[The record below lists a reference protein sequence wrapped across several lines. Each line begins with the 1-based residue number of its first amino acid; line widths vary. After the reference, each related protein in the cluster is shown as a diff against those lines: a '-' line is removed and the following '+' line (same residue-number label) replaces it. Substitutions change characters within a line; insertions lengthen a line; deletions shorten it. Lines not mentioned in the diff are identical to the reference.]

1 MAVPASTAPAST
13 VPASTVPA
21 LPASFVHAPPAAG
34 ARDEA
39 QVLEALVQSM
49 PVAIYTYD
57 LDGRCTANRGQAL
70 SSLGLADD
78 ELVGVLLPERFAAA
92 GALIDDLWATLAGR
106 ATVTTREVAGRTW
119 NCEGRPLLDGTGAVV
134 GGMAIAVDVTELRRA
149 EQELRVNERRLRAL
163 LGHAT
168 DVVALLDETG
178 RLLFV
183 SPAAARHFGYG
194 EHELLDGS
202 AQLLNHP
209 EDRSLIEAAW
219 RKALSTPGGTA
230 EVECRVRHAD
240 GSWRWAQHYYTNQL
254 EDPAVAGMVVNL
266 RDSTERRR
274 AAEELRR
281 SSLEDPLTGL
291 ANRAL
296 LLDRMT
302 QAFARGTRE
311 ARPCGVVVLDV
322 VGMRQ
327 INEQF
332 GDAGGDQVLRAVAE
346 RLSAVTR
353 PTDSVARVGADEFA
367 VLFEAAASAEEL
379 RSWTAVLLDAAQ
391 EPVQLDEVEVAVRLR
406 AGFALTPA
414 ADAGALLFAAERAAL
429 EGTPSSRVGQAV
441 IGADEVE
448 DAEAIA
454 DLARALEAGE
464 LVLHYQP
471 ILRLSSDEMTGVEA
485 LVRWVHPDRGLL
497 SPEDF
502 VPLAEGCGLIAPL
515 GEQVLR
521 EACRAAAAWR
531 AAGRTWTVSVNL
543 SPRQLAAEGFVE
555 LVTAVLAE
563 TGAAADSIILEVTE
577 SALID
582 DSSAL
587 SRLCELR
594 ALGFRLA
601 LDDFGTGYSSLT
613 YLKLFPVDSLKIDR
627 SFVAGLG
634 RDADDD
640 AIVASVV
647 SLGRAVGKVVV
658 AEGVETPAQLRALVA
673 LRVDAAQGFL
683 WSRALPLPE
692 LERWADAWQPSSSR
706 PAAVT
711 ALSGPAPEEL
721 ATDSDRERI
730 AELHREGASLHTIA
744 AALNAEGRRTP
755 LGRRWHTRSVARV
768 VAALPVSG

>member
-1 MAVPASTAPAST
+1 MAVPASVVAPSWPSDSVA
-13 VPASTVPA
+13 
-21 LPASFVHAPPAAG
+21 H
-34 ARDEA
+34 DDA
-39 QVLEALVQSM
+39 QVLDALVQSM
-49 PVAIYTYD
+49 PVAVYTYN
-57 LDGRCTANRGQAL
+57 LEGRCTFNRGQAL
-70 SSLGLADD
+70 SHLGLEDD
-78 ELVGVLLPERFAAA
+78 ELIGILLPERFADAP
-92 GALIDDLWATLAGR
+92 ALVDDLWTTLAGTST
-106 ATVTTREVAGRTW
+106 ATIREIAGRTW
-119 NCEGRPLLDGTGAVV
+119 KCEGRPLKDVTGAVT
-134 GGMAIAVDVTELRRA
+134 GGMAIAVDVTDLRRA

-168 DVVALLDETG
+168 DVVAVLDATG
-178 RLLFV
+178 RLLYL
-183 SPAAARHFGYG
+183 SPAAVRHFGYD

-202 AQLLNHP
+202 TQLLNHP
-209 EDRSLIEAAW
+209 DDRHLIDAAW
-219 RKALSTPGGTA
+219 ARALGTPGGTA
-230 EVECRVRHAD
+230 EVECRIRHAE
-240 GSWRWAQHYYTNQL
+240 GGWRWAEHYFTNQL
-254 EDPAVAGMVVNL
+254 HDPAVAGMVVNI

-281 SSLEDPLTGL
+281 SALEDPLTGL

-302 QAFARGTRE
+302 QAFARGIRE

-332 GDAGGDQVLRAVAE
+332 GDPGGDQVLRAVAE

-353 PTDSVARVGADEFA
+353 TTDSVARVGADEFA
-367 VLFEAAASAEEL
+367 VLFEGAASAEEL
-379 RSWTAVLLDAAQ
+379 RAWTAVLLDAAQ
-391 EPVQLDEVEVAVRLR
+391 EPVRIGDAEVPFRLR

-429 EGTPSSRVGQAV
+429 ESTPSSRVAQAV
-441 IGADEVE
+441 VGADEVE
-448 DAEAIA
+448 DAVAIA
-454 DLARALEAGE
+454 DLALALELGQ

-471 ILRLSSDEMTGVEA
+471 ILRLSSDEVAGVEA
-485 LVRWVHPDRGLL
+485 LVRWEHPERGLL
-497 SPEDF
+497 PPEDF

-515 GEQVLR
+515 GEFVLR
-521 EACRAAAAWR
+521 EACRTSAAWR
-531 AAGRTWTVSVNL
+531 AAGRTFTVSVNL
-543 SPRQLAAEGFVE
+543 SPRQLAADGFVE
-555 LVTAVLAE
+555 LVTSVLAE
-563 TGAAADSIILEVTE
+563 TGAAAESVILEVTE

-627 SFVAGLG
+627 SFVAGLD

-658 AEGVETPAQLRALVA
+658 AEGVETPAQLSALIA

-683 WSRALPLPE
+683 WSRALPLAE
-692 LERWADAWQPSSSR
+692 LEAWADARQPTSAR
-706 PAAVT
+706 PEAA
-711 ALSGPAPEEL
+711 AAASGPVPEEL
-721 ATDSDRERI
+721 ATGSDLERI
-730 AELHREGASLHTIA
+730 HELHRKGASLHTIA